1 MNESFTKL
9 DFIIII
15 VLSLLVAFIIGFNI
29 IQIIDN
35 KLNSVIIN
43 VPPQNYT
50 VPSILVNFD
59 KDNKPRKLNSEEINV
74 LNSPSPA
81 SSEESMQRENF
92 SELDMEVN
100 TSDSE
105 HKEHFG
111 SLPDKYEHRDDE
123 HMDRFAQNQSS
134 NLGNDIIN
142 ATREVDN
149 MNVQNPNFNTV
160 DDYPYLID
168 PADSEQGYYPSRV
181 KLITD
186 KSSPLLKL
194 EEKNLGKINQVLNS
208 CIKNQKPQEINATYD
223 GYNKYPTL
231 QSGSYAN
238 FTSIGKSL
246 LTPYVSY
253 PIPS

>member
-1 MNESFTKL
+1 MNESFTKI

-15 VLSLLVAFIIGFNI
+15 MLSLLVAFIIGFNI

-43 VPPQNYT
+43 VPPQNYS

-59 KDNKPRKLNSEEINV
+59 KDNKPRKLNSGEINI
-74 LNSPSPA
+74 LNANGENESKTV
-81 SSEESMQRENF
+81 EEKENF

-105 HKEHFG
+105 NKEHFG
-111 SLPDKYEHRDDE
+111 SLPAKYEERDDE
-123 HMDRFAQNQSS
+123 YMNRFAQNISS

-142 ATREVDN
+142 ETREADN
-149 MNVQNPNFNTV
+149 MNVQDSNYNTV
-160 DDYPYLID
+160 DNYPYLID
-168 PADSEQGYYPSRV
+168 PSDSEKGYYPSRV

-186 KSSPLLKL
+186 KSSPLLRL
-194 EEKNLGKINQVLNS
+194 EQKNLEKINQVLNS